1 MQSVESDPVS
11 ARLLFER
18 RTALRCTALRCTALR
33 CTVPFDALIR

>member
-18 RTALRCTALRCTALR
+18 RTALRCAALSHSMR
-33 CTVPFDALIR
+33 